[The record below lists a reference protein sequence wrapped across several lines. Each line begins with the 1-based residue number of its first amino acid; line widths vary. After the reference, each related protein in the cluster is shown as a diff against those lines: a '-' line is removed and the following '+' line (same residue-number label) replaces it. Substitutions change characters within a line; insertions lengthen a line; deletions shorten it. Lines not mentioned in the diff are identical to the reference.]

1 MDCLRATNVVA
12 AGMKNAPWQG
22 ANGVITEGASPD
34 VDNDDVYFKGAFSSC
49 TDRITV
55 SHRRSRLGSCAQR
68 ALPGHA

>member
-1 MDCLRATNVVA
+1 
-12 AGMKNAPWQG
+12 MKNAPWQG